1 MTHPCSRRLF
11 VPLVVMASLA
21 WVALIVASGGLQA
34 EQSAEGDGLPQ
45 SMGCGAPGHAPISPV
60 RAKSGPCAG
69 IVPLN
74 PPTRRRTPHEHDH
87 PYQPPP

>member
-34 EQSAEGDGLPQ
+34 EQFAEADVFPQ
-45 SMGCGAPGHAPISPV
+45 SMGCGVPGHAPISPL
-60 RAKSGPCAG
+60 RAKPGPCAG
-69 IVPLN
+69 SVPLD
-74 PPTRRRTPHEHDH
+74 PPTRRRAPHEHDH
-87 PYQPPP
+87 PDLPPP